1 VPDPSQAL
9 PDAGLAAVNGTKI
22 DRFVRK
28 RIVLPACR
36 SQRKV
41 LNGSRSRPWS
51 GTRCAPLVNNGT
63 VGSWNRDQTRY
74 VRINQNRSMS
84 LLIHME
90 AGRSLWMPG
99 IRQHMFVQVQ
109 L

>member
-1 VPDPSQAL
+1 VPPKWERKRRTRCAMRKSHQHDKSRKMPEILHVPDPSQAL

-51 GTRCAPLVNNGT
+51 GTRCAPLV
-63 VGSWNRDQTRY
+63 
-74 VRINQNRSMS
+74 
-84 LLIHME
+84 
-90 AGRSLWMPG
+90 
-99 IRQHMFVQVQ
+99 
-109 L
+109 